1 MSSPPSIACS
11 SYTYISEEL
20 NRFKQQAADLGD
32 AAASLQREK
41 ESLAYE
47 MGRELG
53 RRESRD
59 LSLTMAS
66 GMNRVEPDPTML
78 EEIKKVEVGLKKES
92 WDCLKEIS
100 NAPELSTSVLRF
112 VLRTASGAV

>member
-1 MSSPPSIACS
+1 MVGKVLTSQEFEDEIAKVR
-11 SYTYISEEL
+11 TFLVDQI
-20 NRFKQQAADLGD
+20 
-32 AAASLQREK
+32 
-41 ESLAYE
+41 
-47 MGRELG
+47 RELG
-53 RRESRD
+53 RHESRD

-78 EEIKKVEVGLKKES
+78 EEIKKVEAGLKKES
-92 WDCLKEIS
+92 WDCLKEIT